1 MRALVLQAHDGAGAL
16 AVQTMHGL
24 GMKVTAQVPLGVHP
38 EGAFGRDVEVVVGDD
53 PVEVVGRLQEG
64 VFDAVVD
71 TVGGRNVWDACRR
84 VMCSDAH
91 VSVGSYVSLAF
102 LGCVLT

>member
-16 AVQTMHGL
+16 AVQTMRGL
-24 GMKVTAQVPLGVHP
+24 GMKVTAQVPAGVHP
-38 EGAFGRDVEVVVGDD
+38 EGAFGQDVEVVVGDD
-53 PVEVVGRLQEG
+53 PVEVVNRLEEG

-84 VMCSDAH
+84 VMCADAH
-91 VSVGSYVSLAF
+91 VSVSFYIARLW
-102 LGCVLT
+102 GCLLT

>member
-16 AVQTMHGL
+16 AVQAMRGL
-24 GMKVTAQVPLGVHP
+24 GMKVTAQVPMGVHL
-38 EGAFGRDVEVVVGDD
+38 EGAIEQDLEVVVGDD
-53 PVEVVGRLQEG
+53 PIEVIGRLEES

-71 TVGGRNVWDACRR
+71 TVGGRGVWDACRR

-91 VSVGSYVSLAF
+91 VSVVMRIHSV
-102 LGCVLT
+102 CVLT